1 MRPPSTHT
9 PISTSVPTFDHPL
22 GRSGWHSF
30 LMLFLTLALG
40 ACGTDAP
47 PPAQDTDTDVPG
59 ATPGAEAPDE
69 GMELLLAVDQM
80 DYAPGSEMQIFLQLS
95 NRSDQARTLSFLTG
109 QRYDLLI
116 LDAAGAEVW
125 RWSDD
130 RSFIQALA
138 EETLEAGQ
146 EGPAWEETLS
156 APDTPGEYRLR
167 ATVPA
172 EGTDL
177 RAELPF
183 EVVDEGL

>member
-1 MRPPSTHT
+1 MRPPSTLT
-9 PISTSVPTFDHPL
+9 PVSTAVPAPAPSP
-22 GRSGWHSF
+22 GRSGWHSC
-30 LMLFLTLALG
+30 LILVLALALG

-47 PPAQDTDTDVPG
+47 PPAQDTDTDVPE
-59 ATPGAEAPDE
+59 ATPGADAPDE

-80 DYAPGSEMQIFLQLS
+80 TYAPGSEMQIFLQLS
-95 NRSDQARTLSFLTG
+95 NRSDQARTLSFRTG
-109 QRYDLLI
+109 QRYDLVI
-116 LDAAGAEVW
+116 LDAAGGEVW

-156 APDTPGEYRLR
+156 APTTPGEYRLR
-167 ATVPA
+167 ATVPS

-183 EVVDEGL
+183 EVADEGL